1 VFRRFPTPPAPTLA
15 VLCAAAVAG
24 FLGLLPGRAGARDPV
39 TLLGWL
45 TLVAPALGT
54 WCGSTRVTFFPFAL
68 AVPSAWGLALVLAQA
83 GTPRPLAGAHWALC
97 ALAGLFAL
105 GFAWGR
111 RARAPLGG
119 AGTVLLVTLALAAAP
134 VGGGLVAGGAELARA
149 GHPRTA
155 ATLVE
160 LSPLV
165 WVFDCAGWD
174 WTHAQGDVY
183 RRAGVEW
190 FQRRSFAGSLAG
202 PGVLVV
208 GCLLALLVRARNEP

>member
-1 VFRRFPTPPAPTLA
+1 MFRRFPTPPAPALA
-15 VLCAAAVAG
+15 VLCLAAGAG

-39 TLLGWL
+39 TVLGWL
-45 TLVAPALGT
+45 TLAAPALGT
-54 WCGSTRVTFFPFAL
+54 WCGSTRVAFFPFAL
-68 AVPSAWGLALVLAQA
+68 AVPAAWGLALVLAQA
-83 GTPRPLAGAHWALC
+83 STPRPLSGAHWALC
-97 ALAGLFAL
+97 ALTGLFAL

-119 AGTVLLVTLALAAAP
+119 AGLVLLVTLALAAAP

-149 GHPRTA
+149 GHPGMA
-155 ATLVE
+155 AALVE

-165 WVFDCAGWD
+165 WIFDCAGWD

-202 PGVLVV
+202 PSVLVV
-208 GCLLALLVRARNEP
+208 GCALALLVRARNEP